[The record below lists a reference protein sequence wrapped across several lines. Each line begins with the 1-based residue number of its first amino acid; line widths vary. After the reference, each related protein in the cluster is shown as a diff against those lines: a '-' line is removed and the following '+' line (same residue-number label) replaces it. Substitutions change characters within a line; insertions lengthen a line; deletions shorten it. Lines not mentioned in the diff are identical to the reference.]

1 MVCIKTQTRK
11 ERQKGEKM
19 RVISYIGK
27 QAAAA
32 AINAAAAAAATVGSL
47 NTSILNEP

>member
-1 MVCIKTQTRK
+1 
-11 ERQKGEKM
+11 M

-32 AINAAAAAAATVGSL
+32 INAAAAATVGSL

>member
-32 AINAAAAAAATVGSL
+32 INAAAATVGSL
-47 NTSILNEP
+47 NTSILNVP

>member
-27 QAAAA
+27 QAAA
-32 AINAAAAAAATVGSL
+32 INAAAATVGSL

>member
-27 QAAAA
+27 QAAA
-32 AINAAAAAAATVGSL
+32 INAAAAAATVGSL

>member
-32 AINAAAAAAATVGSL
+32 INAAAAAATVGSL

>member
-32 AINAAAAAAATVGSL
+32 INAAATVGSL

>member
-32 AINAAAAAAATVGSL
+32 INSAAAATVGSL

>member
-27 QAAAA
+27 QAAA
-32 AINAAAAAAATVGSL
+32 INAAAAATVGSL